1 VDAKVARATKVQ
13 PSWER
18 NLSVAE
24 RVAMLKAGLK
34 ALGQQGESLA
44 ALITAEMGKVGSEAS
59 EEVEGACDKDDWLD
73 QVAEANRPNL
83 VGASDG
89 AQAVVTRDAMGV
101 VVVLAP
107 WNFPA
112 DEILLLALPAL
123 VAGNCVI
130 VKPSE
135 VVPLCGEMVVNAL
148 CTTLPE
154 GVLQLAQ
161 GDGAVN
167 ALSLYRNKQ
176 TNKHTHTLSN
186 LCYTC

>member
-1 VDAKVARATKVQ
+1 MDAKIAQALKAQ
-13 PSWER
+13 PNWER
-18 NLSVAE
+18 NFSVAE

-34 ALGQQGESLA
+34 SLGRQGGALA
-44 ALITAEMGKVGSEAS
+44 ALITAEMGKVSSEAS
-59 EEVEGACDKDDWLD
+59 EEVEGACEKDEWLD
-73 QVAEANRPNL
+73 KVAEANRPNL

-89 AQAVVTRDAMGV
+89 GQAVVTRDAMGV

-148 CTTLPE
+148 CTALPE
-154 GVLQLAQ
+154 GVLQVAQ
-161 GDGAVN
+161 GDGAV
-167 ALSLYRNKQ
+167 STQ
-176 TNKHTHTLSN
+176 S
-186 LCYTC
+186 